1 MTKLLNIEATQT
13 FLKTFAEENEAV
25 LAFIST
31 LEGGIICSSELNQA
45 RLLVEALSSLWQR
58 LLTPQWKRI
67 CFEWE
72 SSYIVLINTGTWVF
86 GLQYNDPSPTTI
98 GLLRMKA
105 KICAEHIKSQ
115 LG

>member
-13 FLKTFAEENEAV
+13 FLKTFVEENEAV

-31 LEGGIICSSELNQA
+31 LEGGIICSTELNQA
-45 RLLVEALSSLWQR
+45 RLVVEALSSFWQNINI
-58 LLTPQWKRI
+58 TWKRI

-86 GLQYNDPSPTTI
+86 GLQYSDPNPTTI

-105 KICAEHIKSQ
+105 KICADHIESQ